1 MTSVH
6 VRRSP
11 PSSLRPLRR
20 FTAYRRL
27 LALAVLLL
35 ITAPMT
41 VGCVRIKATITV
53 SPNDQVSGQIIAAV
67 KPRNDNDTGPKLSAD
82 LPFAQKI
89 AVSSYNR
96 DGYIGSQAVFSDLT
110 FAELP
115 QLAEMNRDAAGV
127 NLTLRR
133 AGNLVILEGRVD
145 LTSLSDPEA
154 DVELSVAFP
163 GEVTATNGERLGN
176 DTVQW
181 RLKPGVVST
190 MSAQAR
196 YTDPSTRSFGHAA
209 MWLVLSTF
217 AAAGPVALIA
227 WLGRDR
233 SPRFSAPH
241 DGAP

>member
-1 MTSVH
+1 MTCVH

-11 PSSLRPLRR
+11 R

-27 LALAVLLL
+27 LALMGLLV
-35 ITAPMT
+35 ISAPLMI
-41 VGCVRIKATITV
+41 GCVRIKATITV
-53 SPNDQVSGQIIAAV
+53 SPNDQVSGQIIAAAI
-67 KPRNDNDTGPKLSAD
+67 PRNDNDTGPRLNAD

-89 AVSSYNR
+89 AISGYNR
-96 DGYIGSQAVFSDLT
+96 DGYVGSQAVFSDLT

-154 DVELSVAFP
+154 DVQLSVAFP
-163 GEVTATNGERLGN
+163 GEVTSTNGERIGD

-190 MSAQAR
+190 MTAQAR
-196 YTDPSTRSFGHAA
+196 YTDPSTRSFVRAA
-209 MWLVLSTF
+209 MWLVLSTL
-217 AAAGPVALIA
+217 AAAGSVALIA

-233 SPRFSAPH
+233 SPRFRTPSDDAS
-241 DGAP
+241 